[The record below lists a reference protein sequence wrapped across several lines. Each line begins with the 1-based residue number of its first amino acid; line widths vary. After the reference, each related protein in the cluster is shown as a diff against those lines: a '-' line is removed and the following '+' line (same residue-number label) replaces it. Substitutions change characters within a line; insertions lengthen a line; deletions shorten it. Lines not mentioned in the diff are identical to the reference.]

1 VGSPLKATETNW
13 KLHMNRLS
21 PSNHPTLGDRGFGMI
36 EIIISMFLIAI
47 IAIAFIP
54 VLIQGMRVSVVNT
67 STATA
72 TQLVSQ
78 SMEQARSRGTN
89 CADLRTF
96 AAEVATPVVDKR
108 GVSFQ
113 LTKDPVICTGTNA
126 DYPKTVPF
134 RVKVTET
141 GSSTVLAS
149 AATLILVRWV
159 P

>member
-1 VGSPLKATETNW
+1 MK
-13 KLHMNRLS
+13 S
-21 PSNHPTLGDRGFGMI
+21 PSRTIRPSDGDRGFGMI
-36 EIIISMFLIAI
+36 EIVISMFLIGL

-54 VLIQGMRVSVVNT
+54 VLVQGMRISVVNT
-67 STATA
+67 TTATA
-72 TQLVSQ
+72 TQLVSEN
-78 SMEQARSRGTN
+78 MEQARARGTN

-96 AAEVATPVVDKR
+96 AAEAVSPVVDKR

-113 LTKDPVICTGTNA
+113 PAREPVTCTGTIA

-149 AATLILVRWV
+149 ASTLILVRWV

>member
-1 VGSPLKATETNW
+1 MNPRNRETRE
-13 KLHMNRLS
+13 KVD
-21 PSNHPTLGDRGFGMI
+21 DRGFGMI
-36 EIIISMFLIAI
+36 EIVVSMFLIAL

-54 VLIQGMRVSVVNT
+54 VLVQGMRISVANT
-67 STATA
+67 SIATA

-78 SMEQARSRGTN
+78 NMEQARARGTN
-89 CADLRTF
+89 CTDLRTF
-96 AAEVATPVVDKR
+96 AAEAVSAVVDKR

-113 LTKDPVICTGTNA
+113 TAREPIACTGTIA

-149 AATLILVRWV
+149 ASTLILVKWV

>member
-1 VGSPLKATETNW
+1 MNLRNRENRFTAGS
-13 KLHMNRLS
+13 S
-21 PSNHPTLGDRGFGMI
+21 GFGMI
-36 EIIISMFLIAI
+36 EIVVSMFLIAI
-47 IAIAFIP
+47 IAVAFIP
-54 VLIQGMRVSVVNT
+54 VLVQGVRVSVVNA
-67 STATA
+67 SVATA

-78 SMEQARSRGTN
+78 NMEQARARGTN

-96 AAEVATPVVDKR
+96 AAEVVAPVVDKR

-113 LTKDPVICTGTNA
+113 AAREPVTCAGTIA